1 MTALVQSSEP
11 LVRVEGVSRSYR
23 RGSEIVSA
31 VRHASFGLWPETLS
45 ALIGPSGSG
54 KTTLLNMIVGA
65 EQPDE
70 GHIHGLPDRA
80 DWSYL
85 AIVPQAMGL
94 LDELTILENVT
105 LPQRLGVTA
114 SMPAI
119 ELMGQLGI
127 AHLAERSPSKTSLG
141 EQQRAAVARALLP
154 APKLVIADEPTSHQ
168 DEANAY
174 LLIDAFA
181 ASANAG
187 SSILLATHDTRVID
201 RCDVIL
207 GVNDGQVALVRDTPA
222 FNNQH

>member
-1 MTALVQSSEP
+1 M
-11 LVRVEGVSRSYR
+11 
-23 RGSEIVSA
+23 
-31 VRHASFGLWPETLS
+31 
-45 ALIGPSGSG
+45 
-54 KTTLLNMIVGA
+54 
-65 EQPDE
+65 
-70 GHIHGLPDRA
+70 
-80 DWSYL
+80 
-85 AIVPQAMGL
+85 PQAMGL
-94 LDELTILENVT
+94 LDELTFLENVT

-207 GVNDGQVALVRDTPA
+207 GCERWPGCARARHTSIQQPALGRHLRQASGSTKSRGQ
-222 FNNQH
+222 